1 MCPVGPYFAT
11 GGFNPVSLH
20 ADPSVVRAFE
30 GGSGNYK
37 MGANY
42 GPTIYPHMMVWRL
55 FIYFYQFYYYF
66 LLISFSGYETRSSTD
81 SLVVW

>member
-1 MCPVGPYFAT
+1 MNLKPPTKAKCFVILCPVGPYFDT

-42 GPTIYPHMMVWRL
+42 GPTIYPHMMV
-55 FIYFYQFYYYF
+55 
-66 LLISFSGYETRSSTD
+66 
-81 SLVVW
+81 

>member
-1 MCPVGPYFAT
+1 LCPVGPYFAT

-42 GPTIYPHMMVWRL
+42 GPTIYPHMMV
-55 FIYFYQFYYYF
+55 
-66 LLISFSGYETRSSTD
+66 
-81 SLVVW
+81 